1 MSRRASAWAVLALSW
16 LSAAT
21 SSAAEA
27 PAADATADPP
37 ALLHLAYD
45 RAAAASGCQT
55 PEELSAAVEARL
67 GRRVFVPEQS
77 ADLVAEV
84 RAYRRARRYVITVT
98 LFDASRRRLGERR
111 LETRARHCSALD
123 DSLALVLSLAADVRR
138 PPAAPSSTEPVTPA
152 SPPPAPL
159 ALSTPV
165 VIPETAHAPRAEVV
179 LSPSLGVAFGVGL
192 LPHLAVGAQ
201 ARLGLVVPR
210 FWPVV
215 VDATWWHGQRLG
227 DEQGARFALE
237 TLRLGVCPW
246 QLAADGLELS
256 VCVDELFGA
265 LRAEGFGFD
274 ERETVDRWLAAV
286 GAGATASYSFGPGF
300 VSASGSLLVPFVQ
313 RRYFYT
319 DGEQFNLYESPWA
332 LGTFTISVGLEI

>member
-1 MSRRASAWAVLALSW
+1 MSCRASAWAIFALSW

-21 SSAAEA
+21 SSAADVE
-27 PAADATADPP
+27 PAEPP
-37 ALLHLAYD
+37 ALVHLVYD

-55 PEELSAAVEARL
+55 PEELTAAVETRL
-67 GRRVFVPEQS
+67 GRNVFVPEER

-138 PPAAPSSTEPVTPA
+138 PPAAPSSTELAAPA
-152 SPPPAPL
+152 SPPAAPL

-165 VIPETAHAPRAEVV
+165 VIPETAHAPRVGIV
-179 LSPSLGVAFGVGL
+179 LSPSLGVAFGIGL

-201 ARLGLVVPR
+201 ARLGLIVPR
-210 FWPVV
+210 FWPLF
-215 VDATWWHGQRLG
+215 VDATLWYRQRLG
-227 DEQGARFALE
+227 DEQGVRFALR

-246 QLAADGLELS
+246 QSAADGLELT

-265 LRAEGFGFD
+265 VRAQGFGFD
-274 ERETVDRWLAAV
+274 EPETVDRWLAAV
-286 GAGATASYSFGPGF
+286 GAGATARYSFGPGF
-300 VSASGSLLVPFVQ
+300 VSASGSLLVPLVQ

-319 DGEQFNLYESPWA
+319 DGEQINLHESPWA
-332 LGTFTISVGLEI
+332 LGIFAVLAGLEI

>member
-1 MSRRASAWAVLALSW
+1 MSHRASAWAIWALSW

-21 SSAAEA
+21 SWAAEA
-27 PAADATADPP
+27 EPEPP
-37 ALLHLAYD
+37 ALVHLAYD

-55 PEELSAAVEARL
+55 PEELRAAVEARL
-67 GRRVFVPEQS
+67 GRRVFVPQES

-138 PPAAPSSTEPVTPA
+138 PAAAPISTEPAAPA

-165 VIPETAHAPRAEVV
+165 VIPETAPAPRSGVV
-179 LSPSLGVAFGVGL
+179 LQPSLGVAFGLGL
-192 LPHLAVGAQ
+192 LPQLAVGAQ
-201 ARLGLVVPR
+201 ARLGLVLPG
-210 FWPVV
+210 FWPLFA
-215 VDATWWHGQRLG
+215 DATWWHGQRLG
-227 DEQGARFALE
+227 DEQGVTFALE
-237 TLRLGVCPW
+237 TVRLGVCPW
-246 QLAADGLELS
+246 QSAADGLELS

-265 LRAEGFGFD
+265 MRATGFGFD
-274 ERETVDRWLAAV
+274 ERETVDRWLAAI
-286 GAGATASYSFGPGF
+286 GGGATGRYSFGPGF
-300 VSASGSLLVPFVQ
+300 VSAAGSLLVPLVQ

-332 LGTFTISVGLEI
+332 LGLFTISVGLEI

>member
-1 MSRRASAWAVLALSW
+1 MSRRTSAWAIIALSW
-16 LSAAT
+16 LSTAR
-21 SSAAEA
+21 SW
-27 PAADATADPP
+27 AADAAPAEPP
-37 ALLHLAYD
+37 ALVHLAYD

-55 PEELSAAVEARL
+55 PNELRSAVETRL
-67 GRRVFVPEQS
+67 GRSVFVPEER
-77 ADLVAEV
+77 ADLFAEV

-138 PPAAPSSTEPVTPA
+138 PPAEPSSAEPVTEA
-152 SPPPAPL
+152 APPPAPL

-165 VIPETAHAPRAEVV
+165 VIPETAHAPRSGIV

-201 ARLGLVVPR
+201 ARLGLIVPR
-210 FWPVV
+210 FWPVF
-215 VDATWWHGQRLG
+215 VDATLWHGQRLG
-227 DEQGARFALE
+227 DGQGVRFALRS
-237 TLRLGVCPW
+237 LRLGVCPW
-246 QLAADGLELS
+246 QSAADGLELT

-265 LRAEGFGFD
+265 VRAKGFGFD
-274 ERETVDRWLAAV
+274 EPETVDRWLAAI
-286 GAGATASYSFGPGF
+286 GAGATARYSFGPGF
-300 VSASGSLLVPFVQ
+300 VAATGSLLVPLVQ

-319 DGEQFNLYESPWA
+319 DGEQINLHESPWA
-332 LGTFTISVGLEI
+332 LGILAISVGLEI